1 MTPWSSENLSSC
13 AFVDPYAVET
23 RNPHAVE
30 ARGAY
35 AVESRDPYTV
45 ESRDAYAADTR
56 DGQGTDTWDSAWTA
70 APRPRDEAD
79 TLLPPPDPARRLSYT
94 IDPRDQRRLDLHAT
108 LTAAGVPP
116 MPEDRAAIDQI
127 SALPADVNEVLQRWL
142 HHTA

>member
-1 MTPWSSENLSSC
+1 MTPWSSESLSSC

-23 RNPHAVE
+23 RNPCV
-30 ARGAY
+30 
-35 AVESRDPYTV
+35 VESRDLYAV
-45 ESRDAYAADTR
+45 ETRDGHGADTR
-56 DGQGTDTWDSAWTA
+56 DSAWTA

-79 TLLPPPDPARRLSYT
+79 TLLSPPDPAHRLSYT

-142 HHTA
+142 HHTV